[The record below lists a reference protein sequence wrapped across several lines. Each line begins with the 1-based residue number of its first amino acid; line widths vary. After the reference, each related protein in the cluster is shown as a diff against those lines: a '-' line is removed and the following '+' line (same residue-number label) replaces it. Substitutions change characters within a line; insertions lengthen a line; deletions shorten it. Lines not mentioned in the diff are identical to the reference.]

1 MFVDVLSFWKSA
13 QQVAHFP
20 HLNQRETSGESAASP
35 AEAAVTAVLK
45 SYSNSFPKC

>member
-1 MFVDVLSFWKSA
+1 MYCLFGKAPSRWRT
-13 QQVAHFP
+13 FP
-20 HLNQRETSGESAASP
+20 TNQRETSGESAASP